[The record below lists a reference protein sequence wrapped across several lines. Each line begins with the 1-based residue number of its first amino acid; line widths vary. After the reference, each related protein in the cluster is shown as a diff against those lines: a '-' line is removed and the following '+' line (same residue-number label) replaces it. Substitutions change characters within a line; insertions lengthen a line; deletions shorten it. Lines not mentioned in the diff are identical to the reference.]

1 MNELNEKAY
10 SLWERVFE
18 KYGFPT
24 ALVVVGLLFVSGSI
38 ASPITENRDTLKEHV
53 VATNELIVEVRKL
66 VRLMSVTCVKQAN
79 PVECTNALTPLT
91 MSSTTVVVK

>member
-1 MNELNEKAY
+1 M
-10 SLWERVFE
+10 WERVFE

-24 ALVVVGLLFVSGSI
+24 ALVIVGLLFVSGSI

-53 VATNELIVEVRKL
+53 TATNELIVEVRKL
-66 VRLMSVTCVKQAN
+66 VRLISVTCVRQAN

-91 MSSTTVVVK
+91 LTDTTVMAK

>member
-1 MNELNEKAY
+1 VSELDEKAY

-38 ASPITENRDTLKEHV
+38 ASPITENRDMLKEHV

-66 VRLMSVTCVKQAN
+66 VRLMSVMCVKQAS
-79 PVECTNALTPLT
+79 PAECIVALTPAPA
-91 MSSTTVVVK
+91 SGVK

>member
-1 MNELNEKAY
+1 M
-10 SLWERVFE
+10 WERVFE

-53 VATNELIVEVRKL
+53 VATDNLTNEIRKL
-66 VRLMSVTCVKQAN
+66 VRLQSVMCVKQAS

-91 MSSTTVVVK
+91 LSGATVVVK

>member
-1 MNELNEKAY
+1 MN
-10 SLWERVFE
+10 LWEHLFE
-18 KYGFPT
+18 KFGFPT
-24 ALVVVGLLFVSGSI
+24 ALVIVGLLFVTGSI

-53 VATNELIVEVRKL
+53 VVTNELIVEVRKL

-91 MSSTTVVVK
+91 LSDATVMVK